1 MDKISLCL
9 TNWNRTEMLGES
21 FIQVLNDD
29 RISEVIIS
37 DDCSD
42 EQTRTYLRLL
52 ELVSP
57 KIKVF
62 PHYENVGMSR
72 NKYHSVSYA
81 KENWCIVFDSDN
93 VLTTEYIDAI
103 YKQKGA
109 TSWDENVIYC
119 PSFAR
124 PQFDYRAFN
133 SLTFHKR
140 SVKKY
145 LNKKMFDCLLNT
157 CNYFVNRVNYLT
169 VFEHNPEMKGTDTI
183 WFNYLWL
190 KAGHSFHVV
199 PGMQYDHRVHDGSG
213 FMADASYNM
222 KKAEEMK
229 RKISRL

>member
-21 FIQVLNDD
+21 FIHVLNDD

-37 DDCSD
+37 DDHSD
-42 EQTRTYLRLL
+42 ATTIRYLNELQ
-52 ELVSP
+52 LVSK
-57 KIKVF
+57 KINVF
-62 PHYENVGMSR
+62 QHAKNMGMSF
-72 NKYHSVSYA
+72 NKLQSVSYA
-81 KENWCIVFDSDN
+81 KENRCIIFDSDN

-103 YKQKGA
+103 YRVKGA

-133 SLTFHKR
+133 SLTFDKR
-140 SVKKY
+140 SIKKY
-145 LNKKMFDCLLNT
+145 LNKKMFDCMLNT
-157 CNYFVNRVNYLT
+157 CNYFVHRDTYLK
-169 VFEHNPEMKGTDTI
+169 VFEHNPAMKGTDTI

-190 KAGHSFHVV
+190 RAGYSFHVV
-199 PGMQYDHRVHDGSG
+199 PGMHYDHRVHDGSG
-213 FMADASYNM
+213 FMADVNYNM

>member
-1 MDKISLCL
+1 MDKISLAI

-21 FIQVLNDD
+21 FIQVLNDG

-37 DDCSD
+37 DDHSD
-42 EQTRTYLRLL
+42 AMTMEYLKHL
-52 ELVSP
+52 ELVSK
-57 KIKVF
+57 KIKVYR
-62 PHYENVGMSR
+62 HEQNVGMSQ
-72 NKYHSVSYA
+72 NKLKSISYA
-81 KENWCIVFDSDN
+81 KEDWCIVFDSDN

-103 YKQKGA
+103 YRQKGA
-109 TSWDENVIYC
+109 TSWDENIIYC

-133 SLTFHKR
+133 SLTFDKR
-140 SVKKY
+140 SIKRY

-157 CNYFVNRVNYLT
+157 CNYFVNRANYLT
-169 VFEHNPEMKGTDTI
+169 VYEHNPEMKGTDTI

-213 FMADASYNM
+213 FMADIDHNM
-222 KKAEEMK
+222 KMAAEIK
-229 RKISRL
+229 RKIARL